1 MPAVGHDASFHAA
14 RANDK
19 HPQLGE
25 INVMQRQRV
34 STGTPWESQYGYSRA
49 IRSGPFVFVAGTT
62 ATDAQGNVIACG
74 DPYEQTVYILDKI
87 RTALDACGATLRDV
101 VCTRAYLVNVDDW
114 PAVARAHARSFA
126 DVRPAATLVEVRR
139 LVDPRLL
146 VEMEVQ
152 AVVDEASC

>member
-1 MPAVGHDASFHAA
+1 MPAVGHNASLRTT

-19 HPQLGE
+19 HPQSGE
-25 INVMQRQRV
+25 FNVMQRQRV

-49 IRSGPFVFVAGTT
+49 IRSGPFIFVSGTT
-62 ATDAQGNVIACG
+62 ATDAQGSVIACG

-87 RTALDACGATLRDV
+87 RTALDECGATLSDV

-152 AVVDEASC
+152 AVVGGASC